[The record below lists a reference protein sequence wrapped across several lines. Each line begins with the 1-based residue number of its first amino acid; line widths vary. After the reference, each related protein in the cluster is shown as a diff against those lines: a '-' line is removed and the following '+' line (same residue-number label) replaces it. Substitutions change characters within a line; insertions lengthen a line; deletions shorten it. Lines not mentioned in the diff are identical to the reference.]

1 MNLEVGTMK
10 RTTIFADEK
19 LLNDLKQIA
28 DEEGISTAEGIRQA
42 LEKFVTQRQKSR
54 KKLSFVGIGRSG
66 RKDVS
71 ERCEELLWAKS
82 AKETGGE
89 I

>member
-1 MNLEVGTMK
+1 MK

-19 LLNDLKQIA
+19 LLNDLKRIA

-42 LEKFVTQRQKSR
+42 LERFVTQRQKSR
-54 KKLSFVGIGRSG
+54 KKLSMVGIGRSG

-71 ERCEELLWAKS
+71 ERCEELLWTRS
-82 AKETGGE
+82 ANENGIE
-89 I
+89 D

>member
-1 MNLEVGTMK
+1 MK

-19 LLNDLKQIA
+19 LLNDLKRIA

-42 LEKFVTQRQKSR
+42 LERFVTQRQKSR
-54 KKLSFVGIGRSG
+54 KKLSIVGIGRSG

-71 ERCEELLWAKS
+71 ERCEELLWTKS
-82 AKETGGE
+82 ANENGIE
-89 I
+89 N